1 MKKFD
6 VITIFSDLFD
16 DFKSQSLIARAIKKR
31 LITIKAHDLRAWTKD
46 KHRTIDARP
55 YGGGVGMVLMTEP
68 IMKAVKKVRG
78 KKKSRVILMS
88 AKGKQFTQKDAWR
101 LSKYD
106 QLVFIAGRYEGVD
119 ERVAKN
125 IADEELSVGPYVL
138 FGGEVPSM
146 IIMEAVSRFGE
157 QRRAVVAAVPRSRWI
172 GMMTRTVLYPDRYTW
187 FVLVSSLD
195 LMLTWAVLAA
205 GGSEGNILAD
215 WIIRRWGL
223 TGAVVFKF
231 AVVMLV
237 VCACEYVGRRSD
249 RMGRKLAEW
258 AVAISAV
265 PVVLALLQ
273 LLMRVYG

>member
-31 LITIKAHDLRAWTKD
+31 LITIKAHDLRSWTKD

-101 LSKYD
+101 LSEYD

-146 IIMEAVSRFGE
+146 IIMEALSRLIPGVVQKE
-157 QRRAVVAAVPRSRWI
+157 ASIKEESHSIEGQLEYPHYTRPEVIEIGGKKRRVPK
-172 GMMTRTVLYPDRYTW
+172 VLLSGDHAKIDAW
-187 FVLVSSLD
+187 
-195 LMLTWAVLAA
+195 
-205 GGSEGNILAD
+205 
-215 WIIRRWGL
+215 
-223 TGAVVFKF
+223 
-231 AVVMLV
+231 
-237 VCACEYVGRRSD
+237 
-249 RMGRKLAEW
+249 RKKN
-258 AVAISAV
+258 SKKT
-265 PVVLALLQ
+265 
-273 LLMRVYG
+273 